1 MKRVGHNSLDGMG
14 AANTESTSST
24 GAVFHCFLIN
34 KSVKNR
40 QRGSKRSKRGRT
52 QASLDLGPVVV
63 GGFCFSWKWKRPCC
77 VDREVVFQ
85 IVRERDEEIVVA
97 EREEAILELIDR
109 AEWEAA
115 WKALSEVDI
124 PEIDIFPELGR
135 K

>member
-1 MKRVGHNSLDGMG
+1 M
-14 AANTESTSST
+14 
-24 GAVFHCFLIN
+24 
-34 KSVKNR
+34 
-40 QRGSKRSKRGRT
+40 
-52 QASLDLGPVVV
+52 DLGPVVV

-85 IVRERDEEIVVA
+85 IVRERDKEIVVA